1 MSLIKVKYLY
11 SLVFAVLLLSCNQI
25 NGSKT
30 KSSYNSDPFSN
41 IYFDKVVA
49 YDFPGNTDIPL
60 IDSNGNVTKT
70 VTKSVVLNSSQIQEF
85 KSILMDST
93 TFGERFPKDF
103 YPHFGLIFYN
113 GETMVEHLEV
123 SLLCN
128 NIFASFDIPQ
138 KLKRD
143 DENGLTTKGVFKI
156 FNFCKELGFENYLDK
171 VKL

>member
-1 MSLIKVKYLY
+1 MKYLGQ
-11 SLVFAVLLLSCNQI
+11 LVFSVLLFSCNQI
-25 NGSKT
+25 NENNKY
-30 KSSYNSDPFSN
+30 SSYNSDPFSK

-49 YDFPGNTDIPL
+49 YDFPGDTDISL

-70 VTKSVVLNSSQIQEF
+70 VTKSVVLDSSQLKEF

-93 TFGERFPKDF
+93 TFGEQFPKDF

-113 GETMVEHLEV
+113 GKTIVEYLEV

-138 KLKRD
+138 KLNRKN
-143 DENGLTTKGVFKI
+143 DENGLTKKGVYKI
-156 FNFCKELGFENYLDK
+156 LKFCKELGFENYLDK